1 VLTVIIQVHVV
12 EEGIQ
17 AFREASV
24 HNARASR
31 KEPGIAR
38 FDVVQRTDDP
48 ARFVLIEVYRNAGAP
63 GLHKQSAHYQAWRD
77 AVAPLMASPRVSHQ
91 FEDVD

>member
-1 VLTVIIQVHVV
+1 VLTVIVQVHVV

-17 AFREASV
+17 AFREATLL
-24 HNARASR
+24 NARASR
-31 KEPGIAR
+31 KEPGVVR

-63 GLHKQSAHYQAWRD
+63 GLHKQTPHYQVWRD
-77 AVAPLMASPRVSHQ
+77 AVAALMASPRVSHQ

>member
-1 VLTVIIQVHVV
+1 MLTVIVQVHVV

-17 AFREASV
+17 AFREATLK
-24 HNARASR
+24 NARASR
-31 KEPGIAR
+31 KETGIAR

-48 ARFVLIEVYRNAGAP
+48 ARFVLIEVYRNAGAH
-63 GLHKQSAHYQAWRD
+63 GLHKQTAHYQLWRD